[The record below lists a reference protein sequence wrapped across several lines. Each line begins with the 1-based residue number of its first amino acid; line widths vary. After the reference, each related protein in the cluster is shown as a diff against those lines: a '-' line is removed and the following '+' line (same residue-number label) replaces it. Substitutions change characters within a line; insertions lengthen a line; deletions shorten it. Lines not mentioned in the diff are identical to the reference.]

1 MLSRCSL
8 PRKTSLRQP
17 TERRSTMNPH
27 STALVLI
34 EFQNDFTT
42 PGGVFHDAV
51 KDVMRTSDMLA
62 NTATTVQQARKLGVK
77 IIHLPIQFAEGYPEL
92 TTRDYGI
99 LKGVADGSAFR
110 AGSWGAEITEAVGRE
125 AGDILVEGK
134 RGLDG
139 FATTGLDLVLR
150 NNGIQ
155 NLVVAGFLT
164 NCCVEGTV
172 RSGYEKGYNVVSLT
186 DCTATFTDEQQYA
199 AENFTLPMFSQTL
212 KHNQFLEALKTQ

>member
-1 MLSRCSL
+1 
-8 PRKTSLRQP
+8 
-17 TERRSTMNPH
+17 MNPTK
-27 STALVLI
+27 TALVLI

-51 KDVMRTSDMLA
+51 KGVMHQTDMLA
-62 NTATTVQQARKLGVK
+62 NTATTIQQARKLGVK
-77 IIHLPIQFAEGYPEL
+77 IIHMPIQFGEGYPEL
-92 TTRDYGI
+92 TNRSYGI

-110 AGSWGAEITEAVGRE
+110 AGSWGAEISAALTRE
-125 AGDILVEGK
+125 PADIVVEGK
-134 RGLDG
+134 RGLDA

-172 RSGYEKGYNVVSLT
+172 RSGYEKGYDVVTLT
-186 DCTATFTDEQQYA
+186 DCTATFSEEQQHA
-199 AENFTLPMFSQTL
+199 AEHFTLPMFSQTL
-212 KHNQFLEALKTQ
+212 KHTAFLHGLNAVPS

>member
-1 MLSRCSL
+1 
-8 PRKTSLRQP
+8 
-17 TERRSTMNPH
+17 MNPH
-27 STALVLI
+27 ATALVLI

-51 KDVMRTSDMLA
+51 KDVMCTSDMLA
-62 NTATTVQQARKLGVK
+62 NTTTTVQQARKLGVK

-99 LKGVADGSAFR
+99 LKGVADGSAFL

-125 AGDILVEGK
+125 AGDIVVEGK

-155 NLVVAGFLT
+155 HLVVAGFLT

-172 RSGYEKGYNVVSLT
+172 RSGYEKGYNVVTLT
-186 DCTATFTDEQQYA
+186 DCTATFTDEQQQA
-199 AENFTLPMFSQTL
+199 ANNFTLPMFSQTL
-212 KHNQFLEALKTQ
+212 LHTQFLEALIAQ

>member
-1 MLSRCSL
+1 
-8 PRKTSLRQP
+8 
-17 TERRSTMNPH
+17 MNPTK
-27 STALVLI
+27 TALVLI

-42 PGGVFHDAV
+42 AGGVFHDAV
-51 KDVMRTSDMLA
+51 KGVMHSTDMLA
-62 NTATTVQQARKLGVK
+62 NTATTVEQARKLGVK
-77 IIHLPIQFAEGYPEL
+77 IIHMPIQFADGYPEL
-92 TTRDYGI
+92 THRSYGI

-110 AGSWGAEITEAVGRE
+110 AGSWGAEITEALSRE
-125 AGDILVEGK
+125 PADILIEGK
-134 RGLDG
+134 RGLDA

-172 RSGYEKGYNVVSLT
+172 RSGYEKGYDVVTLT
-186 DCTATFTDEQQYA
+186 DCTATFSDEQQQA

-212 KHNQFLEALKTQ
+212 KHTQFLQALNAQ

>member
-1 MLSRCSL
+1 
-8 PRKTSLRQP
+8 
-17 TERRSTMNPH
+17 MNPH
-27 STALVLI
+27 TTALVLI
-34 EFQNDFTT
+34 EYQNDFTT
-42 PGGVFHDAV
+42 EGGVFHDAV
-51 KDVMRTSDMLA
+51 KDVMHTSNMLA
-62 NTATTVQQARKLGVK
+62 NTATTVEQARMLGVK

-110 AGSWGAEITEAVGRE
+110 TGSWGADISEAITRE

-155 NLVVAGFLT
+155 TLVVAGFLT

-172 RSGYEKGYNVVSLT
+172 RSGYEKGYNVVTLI
-186 DCTATFTDEQQYA
+186 DCTATFTDEQQQA
-199 AENFTLPMFSQTL
+199 AERFTLPMFSRTL
-212 KHNQFLEALKTQ
+212 QHTEFLNGLNAR

>member
-1 MLSRCSL
+1 
-8 PRKTSLRQP
+8 
-17 TERRSTMNPH
+17 
-27 STALVLI
+27 
-34 EFQNDFTT
+34 
-42 PGGVFHDAV
+42 
-51 KDVMRTSDMLA
+51 
-62 NTATTVQQARKLGVK
+62 
-77 IIHLPIQFAEGYPEL
+77 QFAEGYPEL

-110 AGSWGAEITEAVGRE
+110 TGSWWAEITEAVGRE

-172 RSGYEKGYNVVSLT
+172 RSGYEKGYNVVTLS
-186 DCTATFTDEQQYA
+186 DCTATFTSEQQQS
-199 AENFTLPMFSQTL
+199 AEKFTLPMFSQVLQHT
-212 KHNQFLEALKTQ
+212 QFLETLSR

>member
-1 MLSRCSL
+1 
-8 PRKTSLRQP
+8 
-17 TERRSTMNPH
+17 MNPH
-27 STALVLI
+27 ATALVLI

-51 KDVMRTSDMLA
+51 KDVMHSTDMLA
-62 NTATTVQQARKLGVK
+62 NTATTVQQARERGVK

-110 AGSWGAEITEAVGRE
+110 SGSWGAEITEAVGRE
-125 AGDILVEGK
+125 AGDIVVEGK

-155 NLVVAGFLT
+155 HLVVAGFLT

-172 RSGYEKGYNVVSLT
+172 RSGYEKGYDVVTLT
-186 DCTATFTDEQQYA
+186 DCTATFTDEQQQA
-199 AENFTLPMFSQTL
+199 AQNFTLPMFSQTL
-212 KHNQFLEALKTQ
+212 RHTQFLEALSNQ

>member
-1 MLSRCSL
+1 
-8 PRKTSLRQP
+8 
-17 TERRSTMNPH
+17 MNPH

-51 KDVMRTSDMLA
+51 KDVMRTSDMLV
-62 NTATTVQQARKLGVK
+62 NTAATVQQARKLGVK

-186 DCTATFTDEQQYA
+186 DCTATFTDEQQHA

>member
-1 MLSRCSL
+1 
-8 PRKTSLRQP
+8 
-17 TERRSTMNPH
+17 MNPNA
-27 STALVLI
+27 TALVLI

-51 KDVMRTSDMLA
+51 KDVMHQSDMLA
-62 NTATTVQQARKLGVK
+62 TTATTVQQARALGVK
-77 IIHLPIQFAEGYPEL
+77 IIHLPIQFTEGYPEL

-99 LKGVADGSAFR
+99 LKGVADGAAFLS
-110 AGSWGAEITEAVGRE
+110 GSWGAEITEAISRE
-125 AGDILVEGK
+125 TGDILVEGK

-172 RSGYEKGYNVVSLT
+172 RSGYEKGYNVVTLA
-186 DCTATFTDEQQYA
+186 DCTATFTDEQQKA
-199 AENFTLPMFSQTL
+199 AENFTLPMFSKVLRHTE
-212 KHNQFLEALKTQ
+212 FLGALNAK

>member
-1 MLSRCSL
+1 
-8 PRKTSLRQP
+8 
-17 TERRSTMNPH
+17 MNPH

-51 KDVMRTSDMLA
+51 KDVMHSTNMLA

-99 LKGVADGSAFR
+99 LKGVADGCAFR
-110 AGSWGAEITEAVGRE
+110 SGSWGAEITEAVGRE
-125 AGDILVEGK
+125 AGDIVVEGK

-150 NNGIQ
+150 NNGIS
-155 NLVVAGFLT
+155 NLVVTGFLT

-172 RSGYEKGYNVVSLT
+172 RSGYEKGYNVVTLT
-186 DCTATFTDEQQYA
+186 DCTATFTDEQQHA

-212 KHNQFLEALKTQ
+212 RHTQFLETLTAQ

>member
-1 MLSRCSL
+1 
-8 PRKTSLRQP
+8 
-17 TERRSTMNPH
+17 MNPH

-51 KDVMRTSDMLA
+51 KDVMRIGDILA

-110 AGSWGAEITEAVGRE
+110 TGSWGAEITEAVGRE

-172 RSGYEKGYNVVSLT
+172 RSGYEKGYNVVTLS
-186 DCTATFTDEQQYA
+186 DCTATFTSEQQQS
-199 AENFTLPMFSQTL
+199 AEKFTLPMFSQVLQHT
-212 KHNQFLEALKTQ
+212 QFLETLSR

>member
-1 MLSRCSL
+1 
-8 PRKTSLRQP
+8 
-17 TERRSTMNPH
+17 MNPTK
-27 STALVLI
+27 TAIVLI

-51 KDVMRTSDMLA
+51 KDLMHKTDMLA
-62 NTATTVQQARKLGVK
+62 NTATTIQQARKLGVK
-77 IIHLPIQFAEGYPEL
+77 IIHMPIQFADGYPEL
-92 TTRDYGI
+92 TTRSYGI
-99 LKGVADGSAFR
+99 LKGVADGNAFR
-110 AGSWGAEITEAVGRE
+110 AGTWGAAITDVLTQEPA
-125 AGDILVEGK
+125 DIVIEGK
-134 RGLDG
+134 RGLDA

-172 RSGYEKGYNVVSLT
+172 RSGYEKGYDVVTLT
-186 DCTATFTDEQQYA
+186 NCTATFSDEQQHA

-212 KHNQFLEALKTQ
+212 QHTQFLQSLNAK

>member
-1 MLSRCSL
+1 
-8 PRKTSLRQP
+8 
-17 TERRSTMNPH
+17 MNPH

-62 NTATTVQQARKLGVK
+62 NTATTVQQARALGVK

-110 AGSWGAEITEAVGRE
+110 TGSWGAEITEAVGRE

-186 DCTATFTDEQQYA
+186 DCTATFTDEQQHA

>member
-1 MLSRCSL
+1 
-8 PRKTSLRQP
+8 
-17 TERRSTMNPH
+17 MNPNA
-27 STALVLI
+27 TALVLI

-51 KDVMRTSDMLA
+51 KDVMQQSDMLA
-62 NTATTVQQARKLGVK
+62 NTATTVQQARKSGVR
-77 IIHLPIQFAEGYPEL
+77 IIHLPIQFADGYPEL

-110 AGSWGAEITEAVGRE
+110 TGSWGAEITDAIPRE
-125 AGDILVEGK
+125 TSDILVEGK

-150 NNGIQ
+150 NNGIH

-172 RSGYEKGYNVVSLT
+172 RSGYEKGYNVVTLT
-186 DCTATFTDEQQYA
+186 DCTATFTEEQQKA
-199 AENFTLPMFSQTL
+199 AENFTLPMFSRAVRHTE
-212 KHNQFLEALKTQ
+212 FLDALSAK

>member
-1 MLSRCSL
+1 
-8 PRKTSLRQP
+8 
-17 TERRSTMNPH
+17 MNPNA
-27 STALVLI
+27 TALVLI

-51 KDVMRTSDMLA
+51 KDVMHQSEMLA
-62 NTATTVQQARKLGVK
+62 NTATTVQQARKSGVR
-77 IIHLPIQFAEGYPEL
+77 IIHLPIQFTDGYPEL

-110 AGSWGAEITEAVGRE
+110 TGSWGAEITDAIPRE
-125 AGDILVEGK
+125 TSDILVEGK

-150 NNGIQ
+150 NNGIH

-172 RSGYEKGYNVVSLT
+172 RSGYEKGYNVVTLT
-186 DCTATFTDEQQYA
+186 DCTATFTEEQQKA
-199 AENFTLPMFSQTL
+199 AENFTLPMFSQALRHTE
-212 KHNQFLEALKTQ
+212 FLDALSAK

>member
-1 MLSRCSL
+1 
-8 PRKTSLRQP
+8 
-17 TERRSTMNPH
+17 MNPTK
-27 STALVLI
+27 TALVLI

-42 PGGVFHDAV
+42 AGGVFHDAV
-51 KDVMRTSDMLA
+51 KGVMHSTDMLA
-62 NTATTVQQARKLGVK
+62 NTATTVEQARKLGVK
-77 IIHLPIQFAEGYPEL
+77 IIHMPIQFADGYPEL
-92 TTRDYGI
+92 MHRSYGI

-110 AGSWGAEITEAVGRE
+110 AGSWGAEITEALSRE
-125 AGDILVEGK
+125 PADIFIEGK
-134 RGLDG
+134 RGLDA

-172 RSGYEKGYNVVSLT
+172 RSGYEKGYDVVTLT
-186 DCTATFTDEQQYA
+186 DCTATFSDEQQHA

-212 KHNQFLEALKTQ
+212 KHTEFLQALNAQ

>member
-1 MLSRCSL
+1 
-8 PRKTSLRQP
+8 
-17 TERRSTMNPH
+17 MNPTK
-27 STALVLI
+27 TALVLI

-42 PGGVFHDAV
+42 AGGVFHDAV
-51 KDVMRTSDMLA
+51 KGVMHSTDMLA
-62 NTATTVQQARKLGVK
+62 NTATTVEQARKLGVK
-77 IIHLPIQFAEGYPEL
+77 IIHMPIQFADGYPEL
-92 TTRDYGI
+92 MHRSYGI

-110 AGSWGAEITEAVGRE
+110 AGSWGAEITEALSRE
-125 AGDILVEGK
+125 PADILIEGK
-134 RGLDG
+134 RGLDA

-172 RSGYEKGYNVVSLT
+172 RSGYEKGYDVVTLT
-186 DCTATFTDEQQYA
+186 DCTATFSDEQQHA

-212 KHNQFLEALKTQ
+212 KHTEFLQALNAQ

>member
-1 MLSRCSL
+1 
-8 PRKTSLRQP
+8 
-17 TERRSTMNPH
+17 MNPH

-51 KDVMRTSDMLA
+51 KDVMHASDMLA
-62 NTATTVQQARKLGVK
+62 NTATTVQQARRLGVK

-99 LKGVADGSAFR
+99 LKGVSDGSAFR
-110 AGSWGAEITEAVGRE
+110 AGSWGAQISDAITQE

-155 NLVVAGFLT
+155 NLVVTGFLT

-172 RSGYEKGYNVVSLT
+172 RSGYEKGYNVVTLT
-186 DCTATFTDEQQYA
+186 DCTATFTDEQQHA
-199 AENFTLPMFSQTL
+199 AENFTLPMFSTTL
-212 KHNQFLEALKTQ
+212 QHSEFLRGLDAQ

>member
-1 MLSRCSL
+1 
-8 PRKTSLRQP
+8 
-17 TERRSTMNPH
+17 MNPH
-27 STALVLI
+27 NTALVLI

-51 KDVMRTSDMLA
+51 KDVMRTGDILA

-110 AGSWGAEITEAVGRE
+110 TGSWGAEITEAVGRE

-172 RSGYEKGYNVVSLT
+172 RSGYEKGYNVVTLS
-186 DCTATFTDEQQYA
+186 DCTATFTSEQQQA
-199 AENFTLPMFSQTL
+199 AEQFTLPMFSQVLQHT
-212 KHNQFLEALKTQ
+212 QFLENLSR

>member
-1 MLSRCSL
+1 
-8 PRKTSLRQP
+8 
-17 TERRSTMNPH
+17 MNPTK
-27 STALVLI
+27 TALVLI

-51 KDVMRTSDMLA
+51 KGVMHQTDMLA
-62 NTATTVQQARKLGVK
+62 NTATTIQQARKLGVK
-77 IIHLPIQFAEGYPEL
+77 IIHMPIQFAEGYPEL
-92 TTRDYGI
+92 TNRSYGI

-110 AGSWGAEITEAVGRE
+110 AGSWGAEISAALTRE
-125 AGDILVEGK
+125 PADIVVEGK
-134 RGLDG
+134 RGLDA

-172 RSGYEKGYNVVSLT
+172 RSGYEKGYDVVTLT
-186 DCTATFTDEQQYA
+186 DCTATFSEEQQHA
-199 AENFTLPMFSQTL
+199 AEQFTLPMFSQTL
-212 KHNQFLEALKTQ
+212 KHTAFLHALNAIPS

>member
-1 MLSRCSL
+1 
-8 PRKTSLRQP
+8 
-17 TERRSTMNPH
+17 MNP
-27 STALVLI
+27 STTALVLI

-51 KDVMRTSDMLA
+51 KDVMHATDMLA
-62 NTATTVQQARKLGVK
+62 NTATTVQQARELGVK

-92 TTRDYGI
+92 TLRSYGI

-110 AGSWGAEITEAVGRE
+110 AGSWGAEITDALTHESS
-125 AGDILVEGK
+125 DIVVEGK

-155 NLVVAGFLT
+155 HLVVAGFLT

-172 RSGYEKGYNVVSLT
+172 RSGYEKGYEVVTLT
-186 DCTATFTDEQQYA
+186 DCTATFTDEQQHA
-199 AENFTLPMFSQTL
+199 AEHFTLPMFSQTL
-212 KHNQFLEALKTQ
+212 KHTQFLAALNAK

>member
-1 MLSRCSL
+1 
-8 PRKTSLRQP
+8 
-17 TERRSTMNPH
+17 MNPTK
-27 STALVLI
+27 TALVLI

-42 PGGVFHDAV
+42 AGGVFHDAV
-51 KDVMRTSDMLA
+51 KGVMHSTDMLA
-62 NTATTVQQARKLGVK
+62 NTATTVEQARKLGVK
-77 IIHLPIQFAEGYPEL
+77 IIHMPIQFADGYPEL
-92 TTRDYGI
+92 THRSYGI

-110 AGSWGAEITEAVGRE
+110 AGSWGAEITEALSRE
-125 AGDILVEGK
+125 PADILIEGK
-134 RGLDG
+134 RGLDA

-172 RSGYEKGYNVVSLT
+172 RSGYEKGYDVVTLT
-186 DCTATFTDEQQYA
+186 DCTATFSDEQQQA

-212 KHNQFLEALKTQ
+212 KHTQFLLALNAQ

>member
-1 MLSRCSL
+1 
-8 PRKTSLRQP
+8 
-17 TERRSTMNPH
+17 MNPTK
-27 STALVLI
+27 TALVLI

-51 KDVMRTSDMLA
+51 KGVMHQTDMLA
-62 NTATTVQQARKLGVK
+62 NTAITIQQARKLGVK
-77 IIHLPIQFAEGYPEL
+77 IIHMPIQFGEGYPEL
-92 TTRDYGI
+92 TNRSYGI

-110 AGSWGAEITEAVGRE
+110 AGSWGAEISAALTRE
-125 AGDILVEGK
+125 PADIVVEGK
-134 RGLDG
+134 RGLDA

-172 RSGYEKGYNVVSLT
+172 RSGYEKGYDVVTLT
-186 DCTATFTDEQQYA
+186 DCTATFSEEQQHA
-199 AENFTLPMFSQTL
+199 AEHFTLPMFSQTL
-212 KHNQFLEALKTQ
+212 KHTAFLHALNAVPS

>member
-1 MLSRCSL
+1 
-8 PRKTSLRQP
+8 
-17 TERRSTMNPH
+17 MNPH

-51 KDVMRTSDMLA
+51 KDVMRIGDILA

-110 AGSWGAEITEAVGRE
+110 TGSWGAEITEAVGRE
-125 AGDILVEGK
+125 AGDI
-134 RGLDG
+134 
-139 FATTGLDLVLR
+139 
-150 NNGIQ
+150 
-155 NLVVAGFLT
+155 LVVAGFLT

-172 RSGYEKGYNVVSLT
+172 RSGYEKGYNVVTLS
-186 DCTATFTDEQQYA
+186 DCTATFTSEQQQA
-199 AENFTLPMFSQTL
+199 AEQFTLPMFSQVLQHT
-212 KHNQFLEALKTQ
+212 QFLEILSR

>member
-1 MLSRCSL
+1 MS
-8 PRKTSLRQP
+8 
-17 TERRSTMNPH
+17 PH

-62 NTATTVQQARKLGVK
+62 NTAATVQQARKLGVK

-186 DCTATFTDEQQYA
+186 DCTATFTDEQQHA

>member
-1 MLSRCSL
+1 
-8 PRKTSLRQP
+8 
-17 TERRSTMNPH
+17 MNPTK
-27 STALVLI
+27 TALVLI

-51 KDVMRTSDMLA
+51 KDVMHQTDMLA
-62 NTATTVQQARKLGVK
+62 NTATTLQQARKLGVK
-77 IIHLPIQFAEGYPEL
+77 IIHMPIQFAEGYPEL
-92 TTRDYGI
+92 TNRSYGI

-110 AGSWGAEITEAVGRE
+110 AGSWGAEISDALTRE
-125 AGDILVEGK
+125 PADIVVEGK
-134 RGLDG
+134 RGLDA

-172 RSGYEKGYNVVSLT
+172 RSGYEKGYDVVTLT
-186 DCTATFTDEQQYA
+186 DCTATFSEEQQHA

-212 KHNQFLEALKTQ
+212 KHTQFLQALNAVQS

>member
-1 MLSRCSL
+1 
-8 PRKTSLRQP
+8 
-17 TERRSTMNPH
+17 MNPTT
-27 STALVLI
+27 TALVLI

-51 KDVMRTSDMLA
+51 KDVMHSTDMLA
-62 NTATTVQQARKLGVK
+62 NTATTVEQARKLGVK
-77 IIHLPIQFAEGYPEL
+77 IIHMPIQFADGYPEL
-92 TTRDYGI
+92 TTRSYGI

-110 AGSWGAEITEAVGRE
+110 AGSWGAEITEALTHE
-125 AGDILVEGK
+125 PGDILVEGK
-134 RGLDG
+134 RGLDA

-172 RSGYEKGYNVVSLT
+172 RSGYEKGYDVVTLT
-186 DCTATFTDEQQYA
+186 DCTATFSAEQQHA

-212 KHNQFLEALKTQ
+212 KHTRFLQALNAQ